1 MTACHRGSFQS
12 CYVGQYCVGAS
23 RWRRKAQEHWVFAW
37 PNIVKLLPHFSAAAC
52 CTIRLPH
59 YIFLMNNLLPADYA
73 TWIAELKAHIRA
85 ARLKASLAVNSELVR
100 LYWRVGNEILQRQAA
115 QGWGAKVIDQLAK
128 DLRFEFPDMKGLSPR
143 NLKYMRAFAEAWAED
158 VIVQQLAAQIPW
170 FHNCTILDKL
180 KDRPTREWYI
190 KKTIENGWS
199 RSVLETQIETA
210 AHLRLGAAQHNFER
224 TLPAPQSELAR
235 DVMKDPYAFDFL
247 GITDA
252 CNERHIEKS
261 LINHLR
267 DFLIELGV
275 GFAFVGSQYKL
286 DIEGDEFYIDLLF
299 YHTRLHCYVVIE
311 LKNTE
316 FRFEYTGQLNGYLAA
331 VDDLVRDPKRDE
343 PTIGMILCK
352 SKKKTMVE
360 YALRGVQTPMGV
372 STYRTT
378 PELPKE
384 VTDLLPSIES
394 LVAEFDVAPE
404 ADQIQDT

>member
-1 MTACHRGSFQS
+1 MS
-12 CYVGQYCVGAS
+12 
-23 RWRRKAQEHWVFAW
+23 
-37 PNIVKLLPHFSAAAC
+37 
-52 CTIRLPH
+52 
-59 YIFLMNNLLPADYA
+59 NLLPADYA
-73 TWIAELKAHIRA
+73 TWLAELKLHICT
-85 ARLKASLAVNSELVR
+85 ARLRASLSVNSELIR
-100 LYWRVGNEILQRQAA
+100 LYWKIGHEIVRRRATQS
-115 QGWGAKVIDQLAK
+115 WGAKVLETLTK
-128 DLRFEFPDMKGLSPR
+128 DLRAEFPDMRGLSLT
-143 NLKYMRAFAEAWAED
+143 NLKYMATFAETWSERA
-158 VIVQQLAAQIPW
+158 IGQQLVDQLPW
-170 FHNCTILDKL
+170 GQNILIMTRIS
-180 KDRPTREWYI
+180 DRPTREWYI
-190 KKTIENGWS
+190 KKTLENGWS
-199 RSVLETQIETA
+199 RSILEMQIESQV
-210 AHLRLGAAQHNFER
+210 HLRLGAAQHNFER

-235 DVMKDPYAFDFL
+235 DLMKDPYAFDFL

-252 CNERHIEKS
+252 STERHIEKS

-299 YHTRLHCYVVIE
+299 YHTKLHCYVVIE

-316 FRFEYTGQLNGYLAA
+316 FKFEYTGQLNGYLAA

-378 PELPKE
+378 PELPQE
-384 VTDLLPSIES
+384 ITALLPSIES
-394 LVAEFDVAPE
+394 LLAELESDSSDLVEVAE
-404 ADQIQDT
+404 